1 MSLFSTDS
9 SGEPVRA
16 PLTYRKQPKRVS
28 IGWTLISI
36 ALILVVVMSLAP
48 APYVIEQPG
57 PVFNTLGY
65 DRAIGAS
72 DKHDEKPQTLI
83 TVPDRTTYPTS
94 GALDLLTVQVAGTP
108 EHLPSWLDVMSAW
121 FAPSKAVIPVDVAFP
136 PGTSTKEQQQ
146 QNAQEM
152 TNSQHDAIAA
162 ALNQL
167 GYDFPQKLEVAYVY
181 PGSPADSVFE
191 KGDQITAVNGSPVAG
206 TQSLRDAI
214 AKNGS
219 HTAAKVS
226 IVRDG
231 KQQTV
236 SLTPTTSSGQSILG
250 VGVTMDYSFPFTVD
264 IKLDDVGGPSAGQMF
279 ALGIIDK
286 LTPGA
291 LNGGKKVAGTGTID
305 NEGNVGAIGGIRQ
318 KMYGAKDAGATYFLA
333 PRANCD
339 EVSGHVPDGL
349 HVFAVKTLDDSLAV
363 LDALREGTS
372 TSQLPTCPAS

>member
-1 MSLFSTDS
+1 
-9 SGEPVRA
+9 
-16 PLTYRKQPKRVS
+16 
-28 IGWTLISI
+28 
-36 ALILVVVMSLAP
+36 
-48 APYVIEQPG
+48 
-57 PVFNTLGY
+57 
-65 DRAIGAS
+65 
-72 DKHDEKPQTLI
+72 
-83 TVPDRTTYPTS
+83 
-94 GALDLLTVQVAGTP
+94 
-108 EHLPSWLDVMSAW
+108 
-121 FAPSKAVIPVDVAFP
+121 
-136 PGTSTKEQQQ
+136 
-146 QNAQEM
+146 
-152 TNSQHDAIAA
+152 
-162 ALNQL
+162 
-167 GYDFPQKLEVAYVY
+167 
-181 PGSPADSVFE
+181 
-191 KGDQITAVNGSPVAG
+191 
-206 TQSLRDAI
+206 
-214 AKNGS
+214 
-219 HTAAKVS
+219 VS